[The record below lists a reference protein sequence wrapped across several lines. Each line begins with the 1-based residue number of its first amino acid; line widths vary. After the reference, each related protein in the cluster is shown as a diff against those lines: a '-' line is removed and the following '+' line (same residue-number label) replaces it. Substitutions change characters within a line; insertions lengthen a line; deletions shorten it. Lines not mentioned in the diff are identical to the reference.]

1 MCGIGAVIHKTDDIN
16 VMLYEIMFNL
26 QHRGQD
32 SSGLL
37 SYDTTTDTVHE
48 LKEFGLIDRQLK
60 NLSTLKGSMGI
71 GHVRYP
77 TQGII
82 TKNEIQPFYVEDF
95 GGISLIHNGNIVN
108 VSELKLTLAESGIE
122 LAGSSDSEVIQKL
135 FIYFLKLE
143 CYDSSEL
150 SNEIIYKAIQR
161 IYDSC
166 KGSYAIILMIN
177 HFGLV
182 AFRDIYGIR
191 PLVYSQEDL
200 YIAFASET
208 IAFPTD
214 NFTNINNGE
223 VIIVADGKLT
233 KTQLCKRPHTP
244 CLFEYIYFARPESY
258 INNVLVYDFREKIAE
273 DLVSIFN
280 KCNIDISNNI
290 DCVIPVPQTGLISAI
305 NVGQLLKKPIKH
317 AIIKNRYMH
326 RTFINPDK
334 NTIVKNIKKIKIV
347 KSLVQNKNLLVV
359 DDSIVRGNTSR
370 YIISELRKC
379 GAKKIYLAS
388 CCPPIRNPNIYGI
401 AIPSHNE
408 LIAYNKTENEV
419 EKEIGADKLIYL
431 DLDSLCKTLRELNP
445 ALEQFETSVFDGNYI
460 TES

>member
-1 MCGIGAVIHKTDDIN
+1 MCGIGAVNHKTEDIN

-37 SYDTTTDTVHE
+37 SYDTTTNMIHE

-60 NLSTLKGSMGI
+60 NLSSLKGTMGI

-82 TKNEIQPFYVEDF
+82 TKNEIQPFYVDDF
-95 GGISLIHNGNIVN
+95 EGISLVHNGNIVN
-108 VSELKLTLAESGIE
+108 VEELTLILEKADIK
-122 LAGSSDSEVIQKL
+122 LIGSSDSEIILKL
-135 FIYFLKLE
+135 FIYFLKQE
-143 CYDSSEL
+143 CYDNNQI
-150 SNEIIYKAIQR
+150 SNVIIYKTIQK
-161 IYDSC
+161 IYNSC

-177 HFGLV
+177 KFGLV

-191 PLVYSQEDL
+191 PLVYSEEES
-200 YIAFASET
+200 YVAFASET

-214 NFTNINNGE
+214 NYTNINNGE
-223 VIIVADGKLT
+223 VIIVSDNKLT
-233 KTQLCKRPHTP
+233 KKQLSNHPHTP
-244 CLFEYIYFARPESY
+244 CLFEYIYFARAESY
-258 INNVLVYDFREKIAE
+258 INDILVYDFREKIA
-273 DLVSIFN
+273 DSLVTNLN
-280 KCNIDISNNI
+280 KYNIDIDNI
-290 DCVIPVPQTGLISAI
+290 DYVVPVPQTGLISAI
-305 NVGQLLKKPIKH
+305 NVGQLIQKPIKY

-347 KSLVQNKNLLVV
+347 KSLVYNKNLLIV

-370 YIISELRKC
+370 YIISELKKC

-388 CCPPIRNPNIYGI
+388 CCPPIKNPNIYGI

-408 LIAYNKTENEV
+408 LIAYNKTEDEV
-419 EKEIGADKLIYL
+419 EKELGVDKLIYL
-431 DLDSLCKTLRELNP
+431 DIDSLCKTLTELNP

>member
-1 MCGIGAVIHKTDDIN
+1 MCGIGAVNHKTEDIN

-37 SYDTTTDTVHE
+37 SYDTTTNMIHE

-60 NLSTLKGSMGI
+60 NLSSLKGTMGI

-82 TKNEIQPFYVEDF
+82 TKNEIQPFYVDDF
-95 GGISLIHNGNIVN
+95 EGISLVHNGNIVN
-108 VSELKLTLAESGIE
+108 VEELTLILEKADIK
-122 LAGSSDSEVIQKL
+122 LIGSSDSEIILKL
-135 FIYFLKLE
+135 FIYFLKQE
-143 CYDSSEL
+143 CYDNNQI
-150 SNEIIYKAIQR
+150 SNEIIYKTIQK
-161 IYDSC
+161 IYNSC

-177 HFGLV
+177 KFGLV

-191 PLVYSQEDL
+191 PLVYSQEES
-200 YIAFASET
+200 YVAFASET

-214 NFTNINNGE
+214 NYTNINNGE
-223 VIIVADGKLT
+223 VIIVSDNKLT
-233 KTQLCKRPHTP
+233 KKQLSNHPHTP
-244 CLFEYIYFARPESY
+244 CLFEYIYFARAESY
-258 INNVLVYDFREKIAE
+258 INDILVYDFREKIA
-273 DLVSIFN
+273 DSLVTNLN
-280 KCNIDISNNI
+280 KYNIDIDNI
-290 DCVIPVPQTGLISAI
+290 DYVVPVPQTGLISAI
-305 NVGQLLKKPIKH
+305 NVGQLIQKPIKY

-347 KSLVQNKNLLVV
+347 KSLVYNKNLLIV

-370 YIISELRKC
+370 YIISELKRC

-388 CCPPIRNPNIYGI
+388 CCPPIKNPNIYGI

-408 LIAYNKTENEV
+408 LIAYNKTEDEV
-419 EKEIGADKLIYL
+419 EKELGVDKLIYL
-431 DLDSLCKTLRELNP
+431 DIDSLCKTLTELNP
-445 ALEQFETSVFDGNYI
+445 ALDEFETSVFDGNYI

>member
-1 MCGIGAVIHKTDDIN
+1 MCGIGAVIHKTEDIN

-37 SYDTTTDTVHE
+37 SYDATTDTIYE

-60 NLSTLKGSMGI
+60 NLSSLKGTMGI

-95 GGISLIHNGNIVN
+95 GGISLVHNGNIVN
-108 VSELKLTLAESGIE
+108 VRELNQILAETGIE
-122 LAGSSDSEVIQKL
+122 LLGSSDSEVVLKL
-135 FIYFLKLE
+135 FVHFLKQE

-150 SNEIIYKAIQR
+150 SNEIIYKTIQK
-161 IYDSC
+161 IYDCC

-177 HFGLV
+177 KFGLV

-191 PLVYSQEDL
+191 PLVYSQEDS

-214 NFTNINNGE
+214 NYININNGE
-223 VIIVADGKLT
+223 VVIVSENKLT
-233 KTQLCKRPHTP
+233 KNQLCKQPHTP

-258 INNVLVYDFREKIAE
+258 INDILVYDFREKIAT
-273 DLVSIFN
+273 DLVSIFD

-290 DCVIPVPQTGLISAI
+290 DCVVPVPQTGLISAI
-305 NVGQLLKKPIKH
+305 NVGQLIKKPIKY

-334 NTIVKNIKKIKIV
+334 NTIVKNIKKLK
-347 KSLVQNKNLLVV
+347 
-359 DDSIVRGNTSR
+359 
-370 YIISELRKC
+370 
-379 GAKKIYLAS
+379 
-388 CCPPIRNPNIYGI
+388 
-401 AIPSHNE
+401 
-408 LIAYNKTENEV
+408 
-419 EKEIGADKLIYL
+419 
-431 DLDSLCKTLRELNP
+431 
-445 ALEQFETSVFDGNYI
+445 
-460 TES
+460 

>member
-1 MCGIGAVIHKTDDIN
+1 MCGIGAVNHKTEDIN

-37 SYDTTTDTVHE
+37 SYDTTTNMIHE

-60 NLSTLKGSMGI
+60 NLSSLKGTMGI

-82 TKNEIQPFYVEDF
+82 TKNEIQPFYVDDF
-95 GGISLIHNGNIVN
+95 EGISLVHNGNIVN
-108 VSELKLTLAESGIE
+108 VEELTLILEKADIK
-122 LAGSSDSEVIQKL
+122 LIGSSDSEIILKL
-135 FIYFLKLE
+135 FIYFLKQE
-143 CYDSSEL
+143 CYDNNQI
-150 SNEIIYKAIQR
+150 SNEIIYKTIQK
-161 IYDSC
+161 IYNSC

-177 HFGLV
+177 EFGLV

-191 PLVYSQEDL
+191 PLVYSEEES
-200 YIAFASET
+200 YVAFASET

-214 NFTNINNGE
+214 NYTNINNGE
-223 VIIVADGKLT
+223 VIIVSDNKLT
-233 KTQLCKRPHTP
+233 KKQLSYHPHTP
-244 CLFEYIYFARPESY
+244 CLFEYIYFARAESY
-258 INNVLVYDFREKIAE
+258 INDILVYDFREKIA
-273 DLVSIFN
+273 DSLVTNLN
-280 KCNIDISNNI
+280 KYNIDIDNI
-290 DCVIPVPQTGLISAI
+290 DYVVPVPQTGLISAI
-305 NVGQLLKKPIKH
+305 NVGQLIQKPIKY

-347 KSLVQNKNLLVV
+347 KSLIYNKNLLIV

-370 YIISELRKC
+370 YIISELKKC

-388 CCPPIRNPNIYGI
+388 CCPPIKNPNIYGI

-408 LIAYNKTENEV
+408 LIAYNKTEDEV
-419 EKEIGADKLIYL
+419 EKELGVDKLIYL
-431 DLDSLCKTLRELNP
+431 DIDSLCKTLTELNP

>member
-1 MCGIGAVIHKTDDIN
+1 MCGIGAVNHKTEDIN

-37 SYDTTTDTVHE
+37 SYDTTTNMIHE
-48 LKEFGLIDRQLK
+48 VKEFGLIDRQLK
-60 NLSTLKGSMGI
+60 NLSSLKGTMGI

-82 TKNEIQPFYVEDF
+82 TKNEIQPFYVDDF
-95 GGISLIHNGNIVN
+95 EGISLVHNGNIVN
-108 VSELKLTLAESGIE
+108 VEELTLILEKADIK
-122 LAGSSDSEVIQKL
+122 LIGSSDSEIILKL
-135 FIYFLKLE
+135 FIYFLKQE
-143 CYDSSEL
+143 CYDNNQI
-150 SNEIIYKAIQR
+150 SNEIIYKTIQK
-161 IYDSC
+161 IYNSC

-177 HFGLV
+177 KFGLV

-191 PLVYSQEDL
+191 PLVYSQEES
-200 YIAFASET
+200 YVAFASET

-214 NFTNINNGE
+214 NYTNINNGE
-223 VIIVADGKLT
+223 VIIVSDNKLT
-233 KTQLCKRPHTP
+233 KKQLSNHPHTP
-244 CLFEYIYFARPESY
+244 CLFEYIYFARAESY
-258 INNVLVYDFREKIAE
+258 INDILVYDFREKIA
-273 DLVSIFN
+273 DSLVTNLN
-280 KCNIDISNNI
+280 KYNIDIDNI
-290 DCVIPVPQTGLISAI
+290 DYVVPVPQTGLISAI
-305 NVGQLLKKPIKH
+305 NVGQLIQKPIKY

-347 KSLVQNKNLLVV
+347 KSLVYNKNLLIV

-370 YIISELRKC
+370 YIISELKRC

-388 CCPPIRNPNIYGI
+388 CCPPIKNPNIYGI

-408 LIAYNKTENEV
+408 LIAYNKTEDEV
-419 EKEIGADKLIYL
+419 EKELGVDKLIYL
-431 DLDSLCKTLRELNP
+431 DIDSLCKTLTELNP